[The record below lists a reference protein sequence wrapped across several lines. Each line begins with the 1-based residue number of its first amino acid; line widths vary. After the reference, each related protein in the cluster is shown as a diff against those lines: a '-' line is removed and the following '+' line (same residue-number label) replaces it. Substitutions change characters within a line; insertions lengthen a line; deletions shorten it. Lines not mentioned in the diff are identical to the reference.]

1 MILVVGAGPT
11 GLSLAIELA
20 RRGVPHRLIEKSTV
34 RSDKSRALAVQAR
47 SLELMRPWG
56 VADELVARG
65 RKAFAAQFFVEK
77 KASTTVELGDIGVD
91 DTPYPH
97 LLFTSQAD
105 TERLLEAALER
116 LGGRV
121 ERGLELGE
129 LRDDL
134 YEGEVA
140 AFMGRSDGTSEELR
154 ASWVVG
160 CDGAHSFVRRRAGL
174 EFAGGAY
181 EQDFVLADLV

>member
-11 GLSLAIELA
+11 GLSLAIELG
-20 RRGVPHRLIEKSTV
+20 RRGVPFRVVDKATV

-56 VADELVARG
+56 VADELVANG
-65 RKAFAAQFFVEK
+65 QKALAAQFFVERK
-77 KASTTVELGDIGVD
+77 PSTVVEFGDIGVD

-105 TERLLEAALER
+105 TERLLDAALAR

-121 ERGLELGE
+121 EWGVEL
-129 LRDDL
+129 
-134 YEGEVA
+134 A
-140 AFMGRSDGTSEELR
+140 A
-154 ASWVVG
+154 
-160 CDGAHSFVRRRAGL
+160 
-174 EFAGGAY
+174 
-181 EQDFVLADLV
+181 